1 MRRILMLATGG
12 TIASKESGH
21 GLSPAIT
28 SEEIL
33 GYVPA
38 VGELCSVDA
47 VQLMNLDSTN
57 IGPSHWLEMAAAI
70 RAHYDQYDG
79 FVLTHGTDTM
89 AYTAA
94 ALSYLIQDSPK
105 PIVITGSQ
113 KSICLHDT
121 DARMNLYNS
130 FLYACDRDSHDVSLV
145 FDGKVILGTR
155 ARKERTKSF
164 NAFSSVDYPEIA
176 VIRDGR
182 LIRYLAPTAY
192 SYGAEPVF
200 YDRLED
206 RVLLLTLI
214 PGMGAEALRRLRDSY
229 QAVILQSFG
238 VGGLPGGSGGALAQA
253 MGEWMEAG
261 KTIVMMTQVPYE
273 GSDMSVYQV
282 GQQVKEKYQLMEA
295 YNMTLEAA
303 ATKLMWA
310 LGQTSRPE
318 EVWELFYRPVQH
330 DVIC

>member
-1 MRRILMLATGG
+1 MLATGG

-38 VGELCSVDA
+38 VGDLCEVEA
-47 VQLMNLDSTN
+47 KQLMNLDSTN
-57 IGPSHWLEMAAAI
+57 ITPSHWLEIAKAI
-70 RAHYDQYDG
+70 QDAYQDYDG
-79 FVLTHGTDTM
+79 FVVTHGTDTM

-94 ALSYLIQDSPK
+94 GLSYLIQDSPK

-113 KSICLHDT
+113 KSICLDDT

-130 FLYACDRDSHDVSLV
+130 FLYAADRDSHDVSLV
-145 FDGKVILGTR
+145 FDGRVILGTR
-155 ARKERTKSF
+155 ARKERTKSY
-164 NAFSSVDYPEIA
+164 NAFSSVDYPEVA
-176 VIRDGR
+176 VIRDGK
-182 LIRYLAPTAY
+182 LIRYLAPRSYA
-192 SYGAEPVF
+192 YGAEPVF
-200 YDRLED
+200 YENLEE

-214 PGMGAEALRRLRDSY
+214 PGMGAEALRQLKDSY

-238 VGGLPGGSGGALAQA
+238 VGGLPGGSAGALAQA
-253 MGEWMEAG
+253 MGEWLEAK

-303 ATKLMWA
+303 TAKLMWV
-310 LGQTSRPE
+310 LGQSTEPSEIRKM
-318 EVWELFYRPVQH
+318 FYRPVQH

>member
-28 SEEIL
+28 SKEIL

-38 VGELCSVDA
+38 VGELCQVEA
-47 VQLMNLDSTN
+47 IQLMNLDSTN
-57 IGPSHWLEMAAAI
+57 IGPSHWLKMAAAI
-70 RAHYDQYDG
+70 RENYETYDG

-130 FLYACDRDSHDVSLV
+130 FLYTADRDSHDVSLV
-145 FDGKVILGTR
+145 FDGRVILGTR
-155 ARKERTKSF
+155 ARKERTKSY
-164 NAFSSVDYPEIA
+164 NAFSCVDYPEVA

-182 LIRYLAPTAY
+182 LIRYLASATYA
-192 SYGAEPVF
+192 YGAEPVF
-200 YDRLED
+200 YDKLEE

-214 PGMGAEALRRLRDSY
+214 PGMGAEALCQLKDSY

-253 MGEWMEAG
+253 MGEWLEAR

-303 ATKLMWA
+303 TAKLMWV
-310 LGQTSRPE
+310 LGQTDEPQKIRA
-318 EVWELFYRPVQH
+318 LFYRPVQH
-330 DVIC
+330 DLIR

>member
-12 TIASKESGH
+12 TIASKESGQ

-33 GYVPA
+33 SYVPA
-38 VGELCSVDA
+38 VGGLCRVEA
-47 VQLMNLDSTN
+47 IQLMNLDSTN
-57 IGPSHWLEMAAAI
+57 ITPTHWLEMACAI
-70 RAHYDQYDG
+70 RDNYDNYDG

-130 FLYACDRDSHDVSLV
+130 FLYAADRDSHDVSLV
-145 FDGKVILGTR
+145 FDGRVILGTR
-155 ARKERTKSF
+155 ARKERTKSY
-164 NAFSSVDYPEIA
+164 NAFSSVDYPEVA

-182 LIRYLAPTAY
+182 LIRYLAPRQYA
-192 SYGAEPVF
+192 YGAEPVF
-200 YDRLED
+200 YDKLEE

-214 PGMGAEALRRLRDSY
+214 PGMGAEALRRLKDSY
-229 QAVILQSFG
+229 RAVILQSFG
-238 VGGLPGGSGGALAQA
+238 VGGLPGGGSGALAQA
-253 MGEWMEAG
+253 MGEWLAAG
-261 KTIVMMTQVPYE
+261 RTIVMMTQVPYE

-303 ATKLMWA
+303 TAKLMWA
-310 LGQTSRPE
+310 LSQSSDPAEIRR
-318 EVWELFYRPVQH
+318 LFCTPVQY
-330 DVIC
+330 DVIR

>member
-1 MRRILMLATGG
+1 MKRILMLATGG
-12 TIASKESGH
+12 TIASMETGH

-33 GYVPA
+33 SHVPA
-38 VGELCSVDA
+38 VGELCQVEA

-57 IGPSHWLEMAAAI
+57 VGPAHWLEMAAAI
-70 RAHYDQYDG
+70 QKNYEDYSG
-79 FVLTHGTDTM
+79 FVITHGTDTM

-105 PIVITGSQ
+105 PIVVTGSQ
-113 KSICLHDT
+113 KSIALNDT
-121 DARMNLYNS
+121 DARRNLYDS
-130 FLYACDRDSHDVSLV
+130 FLYAVDRDSHDVSLV
-145 FDGKVILGTR
+145 FDGRVILGTR
-155 ARKERTKSF
+155 ARKERSKSF
-164 NAFSSVDYPEIA
+164 NAFSCVDYPERA

-182 LIRYLAPTAY
+182 LIRYLAPRPYA
-192 SYGAEPVF
+192 YGAEPTF
-200 YDRLED
+200 YDKLED

-214 PGMGAEALRRLRDSY
+214 PGMGADALELLKDSY

-238 VGGLPGGSGGALAQA
+238 VGGLPGGEKGPLAQA
-253 MGEWMEAG
+253 MEEWLAAG

-282 GQQVKEKYQLMEA
+282 GQQVKERFQLMEA

-303 ATKLMWA
+303 ATKLMWV
-310 LGQTSRPE
+310 LGQTSNPQRIR
-318 EVWELFYRPVQH
+318 ELFYRPVQF
-330 DVIC
+330 DVIQ

>member
-12 TIASKESGH
+12 TIASKESGQ
-21 GLSPAIT
+21 GLSPAIS

-33 GYVPA
+33 SHVPA
-38 VGELCSVDA
+38 IGDLCRVEA

-57 IGPSHWLEMAAAI
+57 IGPDHWLKIAEAV
-70 RAHYDQYDG
+70 RERYDGYDG
-79 FVLTHGTDTM
+79 FVITHGTDTM

-113 KSICLHDT
+113 KSIALNDT
-121 DARMNLYNS
+121 DARRNLYDS
-130 FLYACDRDSHDVSLV
+130 FLYAADKQSHDVSLV
-145 FDGKVILGTR
+145 FDGRVILGTR
-155 ARKERTKSF
+155 ARKERSKSF
-164 NAFSSVDYPEIA
+164 NAFSCVDYPERA
-176 VIRDGR
+176 VIRDGK
-182 LIRYLAPTAY
+182 LIRYLAPRAY
-192 SYGAEPVF
+192 AYGAEPVF

-214 PGMGAEALRRLRDSY
+214 PGMGAEALRLLKDSY

-238 VGGLPGGSGGALAQA
+238 VGGLPGGGSGPLAQA
-253 MGEWMEAG
+253 VAEWLAEG

-282 GQQVKEKYQLMEA
+282 GQQVKEKFSLIEA

-303 ATKLMWA
+303 TAKVMWV
-310 LGQTSRPE
+310 LGQTRDPE
-318 EVWELFYRPVQH
+318 QVRELFCRPVQF
-330 DVIC
+330 DVIR

>member
-1 MRRILMLATGG
+1 MRRILMLSTGG
-12 TIASKESGH
+12 TIASKECGQ
-21 GLSPAIT
+21 GLRPAIT

-33 GYVPA
+33 SYVPA
-38 VGELCSVDA
+38 VGELCRVEA

-57 IGPSHWLEMAAAI
+57 ITPAHWLEMAAAI
-70 RAHYDQYDG
+70 RERYDEFDG
-79 FVLTHGTDTM
+79 FVVTHGTDTM

-94 ALSYLIQDSPK
+94 ALSYLIQNSPK

-145 FDGKVILGTR
+145 FDGRVILGTR
-155 ARKERTKSF
+155 ARKERTKSY
-164 NAFSSVDYPEIA
+164 NAFSSVDYPEVA

-182 LIRYLAPTAY
+182 LIRYLAPKAY
-192 SYGAEPVF
+192 SYGAEPEF
-200 YDRLED
+200 YDRVEE
-206 RVLLLTLI
+206 RVLLMTLI
-214 PGMGAEALRRLRDSY
+214 PGMGAQALRRLKDSY
-229 QAVILQSFG
+229 RAVILQSFG
-238 VGGLPGGSGGALAQA
+238 VGGLPGGESGPLAQE
-253 MGEWMEAG
+253 MGEWLQEG

-273 GSDMSVYQV
+273 GSDMAVYQV

-303 ATKLMWA
+303 TAKLMWV
-310 LGQTSRPE
+310 LGQTEKPE
-318 EVWELFYRPVQH
+318 EIRAMFYREVQH
-330 DVIC
+330 DLIR

>member
-1 MRRILMLATGG
+1 MKRILMLATGG
-12 TIASKESGH
+12 TIASMETGH

-33 GYVPA
+33 SHVPA
-38 VGELCSVDA
+38 VGELCQVEA

-57 IGPSHWLEMAAAI
+57 VGPAHWLEMAAAI
-70 RAHYDQYDG
+70 QKNYEDYSG
-79 FVLTHGTDTM
+79 FVITHGTDTM

-105 PIVITGSQ
+105 PIVVTGSQ
-113 KSICLHDT
+113 KSIALNDT
-121 DARMNLYNS
+121 DARRNLCDS
-130 FLYACDRDSHDVSLV
+130 FLYAVDRDSHDVSLV
-145 FDGKVILGTR
+145 FDGRVILGTR
-155 ARKERTKSF
+155 ARKERSKSF
-164 NAFSSVDYPEIA
+164 NAFSCVDYPERA

-182 LIRYLAPTAY
+182 LIRYLAPRPYA
-192 SYGAEPVF
+192 YGAEPTF
-200 YDRLED
+200 YDKLED

-214 PGMGAEALRRLRDSY
+214 PGMGADALELLKDSY

-238 VGGLPGGSGGALAQA
+238 VGGLPGGEKGPLAQA
-253 MGEWMEAG
+253 MEEWLAAG

-282 GQQVKEKYQLMEA
+282 GQQVKERFQLMEA

-303 ATKLMWA
+303 ATKLMWV
-310 LGQTSRPE
+310 LGQTSNPQRIR
-318 EVWELFYRPVQH
+318 ELFYRPVQF
-330 DVIC
+330 DVIQ

>member
-1 MRRILMLATGG
+1 MLATGG

-38 VGELCSVDA
+38 VGELCQVEA
-47 VQLMNLDSTN
+47 RQLMNLDSTN
-57 IGPSHWLEMAAAI
+57 ITPSHWLEIAKAI
-70 RAHYDQYDG
+70 QDAYQDYDG
-79 FVLTHGTDTM
+79 FVVTHGTDTM

-94 ALSYLIQDSPK
+94 GLSYLIQDSPK

-113 KSICLHDT
+113 KSICLDDT

-130 FLYACDRDSHDVSLV
+130 FLYAADRDSHDVSLV
-145 FDGKVILGTR
+145 FDGRVILGTR
-155 ARKERTKSF
+155 ARKERTKSY
-164 NAFSSVDYPEIA
+164 NAFSSVDYPEVA
-176 VIRDGR
+176 VIRDGK
-182 LIRYLAPTAY
+182 LIRYLAPRSY

-200 YDRLED
+200 YENLEE

-214 PGMGAEALRRLRDSY
+214 PGMGAEALRQLKDSY

-238 VGGLPGGSGGALAQA
+238 VGGLPGGSAGALAQA
-253 MGEWMEAG
+253 MGEWLEAG

-303 ATKLMWA
+303 TAKLMWV
-310 LGQTSRPE
+310 LGQSTQPSQIRE
-318 EVWELFYRPVQH
+318 MFYRPVQH

>member
-1 MRRILMLATGG
+1 MKRVLMLATGG
-12 TIASKESGH
+12 TIASKESGQ

-33 GYVPA
+33 SYVPD
-38 VGELCSVDA
+38 VGRLCQVEA
-47 VQLMNLDSTN
+47 FQLMNLDSTN
-57 IGPSHWLEMAAAI
+57 ITPRHWLTIAAAI
-70 RAHYDQYDG
+70 RDHYDRYDG
-79 FVLTHGTDTM
+79 FVVTHGTDTM

-130 FLYACDRDSHDVSLV
+130 FLYAVDRDSHDVSLV
-145 FDGKVILGTR
+145 FDGRVILGTR

-164 NAFSSVDYPEIA
+164 NAFSSVDYPEVG
-176 VIRDGR
+176 VIRDGK
-182 LIRYLAPTAY
+182 LIRYLAPKPYA
-192 SYGAEPVF
+192 YGAEPVF
-200 YDRLED
+200 CDKLEE

-214 PGMGAEALRRLRDSY
+214 PGMGAEALRHLKDSY

-238 VGGLPGGSGGALAQA
+238 VGGLPGGGSGPLAQA
-253 MGEWMEAG
+253 MGEWLAAG
-261 KTIVMMTQVPYE
+261 KTIVVMTQVPYE
-273 GSDMSVYQV
+273 GSDMAVYQV
-282 GQQVKEKYQLMEA
+282 GQQVKEKYRLIEA

-303 ATKLMWA
+303 TAKLMWA
-310 LGQTSRPE
+310 LGQTDDPE
-318 EVWELFYRPVQH
+318 CVPELFYRPVNH
-330 DVIC
+330 DVIS

>member
-12 TIASKESGH
+12 TIASKECGQ
-21 GLSPAIT
+21 GLRPAIT

-33 GYVPA
+33 SYVPA
-38 VGELCSVDA
+38 VGELCRVEA

-57 IGPSHWLEMAAAI
+57 ITPAHWLEMAAAI
-70 RAHYDQYDG
+70 RERYDEFDG
-79 FVLTHGTDTM
+79 FVVTHGTDTM

-94 ALSYLIQDSPK
+94 ALSYLIQNSPK

-145 FDGKVILGTR
+145 FDGRVILGTR
-155 ARKERTKSF
+155 ARKERTKSY
-164 NAFSSVDYPEIA
+164 NAFSSVDYPEVA

-182 LIRYLAPTAY
+182 LIRYLAPKAY
-192 SYGAEPVF
+192 SYGAEPEF
-200 YDRLED
+200 YDRVEE
-206 RVLLLTLI
+206 RVLLMTLI
-214 PGMGAEALRRLRDSY
+214 PGMGAEALRQLKDSY
-229 QAVILQSFG
+229 RAVILQSFG
-238 VGGLPGGSGGALAQA
+238 VGGLPGGESGTLAQE
-253 MGEWMEAG
+253 MGEWLQEG

-273 GSDMSVYQV
+273 GSDMAVYQV

-303 ATKLMWA
+303 TAKLMWV
-310 LGQTSRPE
+310 LGQTEKPE
-318 EVWELFYRPVQH
+318 EIRAMFYREVQH
-330 DVIC
+330 DLIR

>member
-28 SEEIL
+28 SEELL

-38 VGELCSVDA
+38 LRELCQVET

-57 IGPSHWLEMAAAI
+57 IGPSHWLRIAAAI
-70 RAHYDQYDG
+70 RERYGAYDG
-79 FVLTHGTDTM
+79 FVITHGTDTM

-113 KSICLHDT
+113 KSICLDDT
-121 DARMNLYNS
+121 DARRNLFHS
-130 FLYACDRDSHDVSLV
+130 FLYANDRDSHDVSLV
-145 FDGKVILGTR
+145 FDGRVILGTR
-155 ARKERTKSF
+155 ARKERSKSF
-164 NAFSSVDYPEIA
+164 NAFSSVDYPEVAI
-176 VIRDGR
+176 IRDER
-182 LIRYLAPTAY
+182 LIRYLAPRAY
-192 SYGAEPVF
+192 PYGAEPVF

-214 PGMGAEALRRLRDSY
+214 PGMGAEGLRLLKDSY

-238 VGGLPGGSGGALAQA
+238 VGGLPGGDSGPLAQA
-253 MGEWMEAG
+253 IGEWLEAG
-261 KTIVMMTQVPYE
+261 RTIVMMTQVPYE

-282 GQQVKEKYQLMEA
+282 GQRVKEKFRLMET

-303 ATKLMWA
+303 AAKLMWI
-310 LGQTSRPE
+310 LGQTDRPE
-318 EVWELFYRPVQH
+318 EIRALFYRPVQW
-330 DVIC
+330 DLIR

>member
-1 MRRILMLATGG
+1 MKRILMLATGG
-12 TIASKESGH
+12 TIATLDKGH

-33 GYVPA
+33 SHVPA
-38 VGELCSVDA
+38 VGELCQVEA
-47 VQLMNLDSTN
+47 IQLMNLDSTN
-57 IGPSHWLEMAAAI
+57 VGPGHWLEMAAAI
-70 RAHYDQYDG
+70 RARYDEYDG

-113 KSICLHDT
+113 KSICLDDT
-121 DARMNLYNS
+121 DARRNLYNS
-130 FLYACDRDSHDVSLV
+130 VLYAVDRDSHDVSLV
-145 FDGKVILGTR
+145 FDGRVILGTR
-155 ARKERTKSF
+155 ARKERSKSY
-164 NAFSSVDYPEIA
+164 NAFSSVDYPEAA
-176 VIRDGR
+176 VIRDR
-182 LIRYLAPTAY
+182 KLIRYLAPRAY
-192 SYGAEPVF
+192 PYGAEPVF
-200 YDRLED
+200 YDKLED

-214 PGMGAEALRRLRDSY
+214 PGMGAEALRLLRDSY

-238 VGGLPGGSGGALAQA
+238 VGGLPGGGNGPLAQA
-253 MGEWMEAG
+253 IEEWLGEG

-282 GQQVKEKYQLMEA
+282 GQQVKEKFQLIEA

-303 ATKLMWA
+303 AAKLMWV
-310 LGQTSRPE
+310 LGQTGDPRE
-318 EVWELFYRPVQH
+318 IQELFYRPVQN
-330 DVIC
+330 DVIR

>member
-12 TIASKESGH
+12 TIASKESGQ

-33 GYVPA
+33 SYLPRL
-38 VGELCSVDA
+38 GELCQVEA

-57 IGPSHWLEMAAAI
+57 IGPGHWLEMAAAI
-70 RAHYDQYDG
+70 ERNYEAYDG

-113 KSICLHDT
+113 KSICLDDT
-121 DARMNLYNS
+121 DARRNLYDS
-130 FLYACDRDSHDVSLV
+130 FLYAADRDSHEVSLV
-145 FDGKVILGTR
+145 FDGRVILGTR
-155 ARKERTKSF
+155 ARKERSKSY
-164 NAFSSVDYPEIA
+164 NAFSSVDYPEVA

-182 LIRYLAPTAY
+182 LIRYLAPRRY
-192 SYGAEPVF
+192 LPGARPSF
-200 YDRLED
+200 YHRLED

-214 PGMGAEALRRLRDSY
+214 PGMGAEGLRLLRDSY

-238 VGGLPGGSGGALAQA
+238 VGGLPGGDSGPLAQA
-253 MGEWMEAG
+253 IGEWLEAG
-261 KTIVMMTQVPYE
+261 RTIVMMTQVPYE

-282 GQQVKEKYQLMEA
+282 GQRVKEKFRLMET

-303 ATKLMWA
+303 AAKLMWI
-310 LGQTSRPE
+310 LGQTDRPE
-318 EVWELFYRPVQH
+318 EIRALFYRPVQW
-330 DVIC
+330 DLIR

>member
-38 VGELCSVDA
+38 VGELCHVEA
-47 VQLMNLDSTN
+47 RQLMNLDSTN
-57 IGPSHWLEMAAAI
+57 ITPTHWLEIAKAI
-70 RAHYDQYDG
+70 QEVYEDYDG
-79 FVLTHGTDTM
+79 FVVTHGTDTM

-94 ALSYLIQDSPK
+94 GLSYLIQDSPK

-130 FLYACDRDSHDVSLV
+130 FLYAADRDSHDVILV
-145 FDGKVILGTR
+145 FDGRVILGTR
-155 ARKERTKSF
+155 ARKERTKSY
-164 NAFSSVDYPEIA
+164 NAFSSVDYPEVA
-176 VIRDGR
+176 VIRDGK
-182 LIRYLAPTAY
+182 LIRYLAPRQYA
-192 SYGAEPVF
+192 YGAEPVF
-200 YDRLED
+200 YTALEE

-214 PGMGAEALRRLRDSY
+214 PGMGAQALRQLKDSY

-253 MGEWMEAG
+253 MGEWLEAG

-303 ATKLMWA
+303 TAKLMWV
-310 LGQTSRPE
+310 LGQTQDPQKIR
-318 EVWELFYRPVQH
+318 ELFYRPVQH

>member
-1 MRRILMLATGG
+1 MRHVLMLATGG
-12 TIASKESGH
+12 TIASKDSGH

-33 GYVPA
+33 SYVPA

-70 RAHYDQYDG
+70 REHYDEYDG

-192 SYGAEPVF
+192 AYGAEPVF
-200 YDRLED
+200 YDKLED

-214 PGMGAEALRRLRDSY
+214 PGMGAEALRQLKDSY

-238 VGGLPGGSGGALAQA
+238 VGGLPGGSTGALAQA

-282 GQQVKEKYQLMEA
+282 GQQVKEKYRVMEA

-303 ATKLMWA
+303 ATKLMWV
-310 LGQTSRPE
+310 LGRTGRPE
-318 EVWELFYRPVQH
+318 EVRELFYRPVQH
-330 DVIC
+330 DVIS

>member
-1 MRRILMLATGG
+1 MKRILLLATGG
-12 TIASKESGH
+12 TIASKESGE

-33 GYVPA
+33 GYVPSL
-38 VGELCSVDA
+38 GELCQIDA
-47 VQLMNLDSTN
+47 IQLMNLDSTN
-57 IGPSHWLEMAAAI
+57 VGPGHWLEMAGAI
-70 RAHYDQYDG
+70 RRYYREYDG
-79 FVLTHGTDTM
+79 FVFTHGTDTM

-113 KSICLHDT
+113 KSICLDDT
-121 DARMNLYNS
+121 DARRNLYNS
-130 FLYACDRDSHDVSLV
+130 VLYAVDRDSHDVSLV
-145 FDGKVILGTR
+145 FDGRVILGTR
-155 ARKERTKSF
+155 ARKERSKSF
-164 NAFSSVDYPEIA
+164 NAFSSVDYPERA
-176 VIRDGR
+176 VIRDGK
-182 LIRYLAPTAY
+182 LIRYLAPRPYA
-192 SYGAEPVF
+192 YGAEPVF

-214 PGMGAEALRRLRDSY
+214 PGMGAEALGLLKDRY

-238 VGGLPGGSGGALAQA
+238 VGGLPGGENGPLAQA
-253 MGEWMEAG
+253 MEEWLLAG

-282 GQQVKEKYQLMEA
+282 GQQVKERFQLMEA

-303 ATKLMWA
+303 ATKLMWV
-310 LGQTSRPE
+310 LGQTSNPQRIR
-318 EVWELFYRPVQH
+318 ELFYRPVQF
-330 DVIC
+330 DVIQ

>member
-12 TIASKESGH
+12 TIASKESGQ
-21 GLSPAIT
+21 GLSPAIS

-33 GYVPA
+33 SYVPA
-38 VGELCSVDA
+38 IGDLCRVEA

-57 IGPSHWLEMAAAI
+57 IGPGHWLKIAGAVRE
-70 RAHYDQYDG
+70 RYDDYDG
-79 FVLTHGTDTM
+79 FVITHGTDTM

-113 KSICLHDT
+113 KSIALNDT
-121 DARMNLYNS
+121 DARRNLYDS
-130 FLYACDRDSHDVSLV
+130 FLYAADKQSHDVSLV
-145 FDGKVILGTR
+145 FDGRVILGTR
-155 ARKERTKSF
+155 ARKERSKSF
-164 NAFSSVDYPEIA
+164 NAFSCVDYPERA
-176 VIRDGR
+176 VIRDGK
-182 LIRYLAPTAY
+182 LIRYLAPRAY
-192 SYGAEPVF
+192 AYGAEPVF

-214 PGMGAEALRRLRDSY
+214 PGMGAEALRLLKDSY

-238 VGGLPGGSGGALAQA
+238 VGGLPGGGSGPLAQA
-253 MGEWMEAG
+253 VAEWLAG
-261 KTIVMMTQVPYE
+261 GKIIVMMTQVPYE

-282 GQQVKEKYQLMEA
+282 GQQVKEKFSLIEA

-303 ATKLMWA
+303 TAKLMWV
-310 LGQTSRPE
+310 LGQTRDPE
-318 EVWELFYRPVQH
+318 QVRELFWRPVQF
-330 DVIC
+330 DVIR

>member
-12 TIASKESGH
+12 TIASKESGQ
-21 GLSPAIT
+21 GLSPAIS

-33 GYVPA
+33 SHVPA
-38 VGELCSVDA
+38 IGDLCQVEA

-57 IGPSHWLEMAAAI
+57 IGPGHWLKIAGAVRE
-70 RAHYDQYDG
+70 RYDDYDG
-79 FVLTHGTDTM
+79 FVITHGTDTM

-113 KSICLHDT
+113 KSIALNDT
-121 DARMNLYNS
+121 DARRNLYDS
-130 FLYACDRDSHDVSLV
+130 FLYAADKQSHDVSLV
-145 FDGKVILGTR
+145 FDGRVILGTR
-155 ARKERTKSF
+155 ARKERSKSF
-164 NAFSSVDYPEIA
+164 NAFSCVDYPERA
-176 VIRDGR
+176 VIRDGK
-182 LIRYLAPTAY
+182 LIRYLAPRAY
-192 SYGAEPVF
+192 AYGAEPVF

-214 PGMGAEALRRLRDSY
+214 PGMGAEALRLLKDSY

-238 VGGLPGGSGGALAQA
+238 VGGLPGGGSGPLAQA
-253 MGEWMEAG
+253 VAEWLAGG

-282 GQQVKEKYQLMEA
+282 GQQVKEKFSLIEA

-303 ATKLMWA
+303 TAKVMWV
-310 LGQTSRPE
+310 LGQTRDPE
-318 EVWELFYRPVQH
+318 RVRELFCRPVQF
-330 DVIC
+330 DVIR